1 MLDLNRAGVPLMELV
16 FEPDLTSGE
25 EAASLLKELSII
37 LTRLEV
43 CSCRAHSM
51 RCDANISVHRPGE
64 PLGVRSEVKNIAS
77 IGNVAKA
84 VEYEIVRHIELV
96 ESGERIVNETRA
108 WDDQTKTTIRMRD
121 KEVVQD
127 YRFMPEPNL
136 PPLNLAAFDLN
147 AIRKSLPAMP
157 NDTRR
162 ALVDYE
168 LQITATET
176 FVKYTKLMQLFLD
189 AASKT
194 NNSRTQIAANLI
206 RTSVLGACNK
216 LDVNINDW

>member
-43 CSCRAHSM
+43 CSCRAQSL
-51 RCDANISVHRPGE
+51 RCDANISIHRPGE

-84 VEYEIVRHIELV
+84 VEFEIERHMDLIER
-96 ESGERIVNETRA
+96 GERIVNETRA
-108 WDDQTKTTIRMRD
+108 WDDQSKTTIRMRD

-136 PPLNLAAFDLN
+136 PPLNLAPFDLN
-147 AIRKSLPAMP
+147 AIRKSLPPMP
-157 NDTRR
+157 NDTRSVL
-162 ALVDYE
+162 ADYK
-168 LQITATET
+168 LHTTVVET
-176 FVKYTKLMQLFLD
+176 FVKYNKLTQLFLD

-194 NNSRTQIAANLI
+194 NSFQTKNAANLM
-206 RTSVLGACNK
+206 RTSVVGACNK
-216 LDVNINDW
+216 LNIEINDW